1 MNIVAIDLTSEIHY
15 ISIEF
20 NGNKCH
26 LEFNEENRAQR
37 NDWENKI
44 QVIKTHEPKFDFAKC
59 DRFAYAAGPGSYT
72 GARLAYTFLQ
82 TIKLI
87 TGKDFFGVSNL
98 AALCYKH
105 KNHTPII
112 KGSKK
117 DIFYSENDKDLFTED
132 ISKIQKLGPFVVL
145 EDQNFDFEGMVKVK
159 QSSIVKNILDMT
171 RERLDLALPNNY
183 PNYIKE
189 LAYKRIN
196 E

>member
-20 NGNKCH
+20 NGNKYH

-87 TGKDFFGVSNL
+87 TGKDFFAVSNL

-112 KGSKK
+112 KGSMK
-117 DIFYSENDKDLFTED
+117 DIFYSENNKDLFTED
-132 ISKIQKLGPFVVL
+132 ITKIESLGPFVVL
-145 EDQNFDFEGMVKVK
+145 EDQNFDFEGIARVK
-159 QSSIVKNILDMT
+159 QGSIVRNILAMT
-171 RERLDLALPNNY
+171 RENLDLALPNNY

-189 LAYKRIN
+189 LAYKKIN

>member
-20 NGNKCH
+20 NGNKYH

-105 KNHTPII
+105 EKHTPII

-117 DIFYSENDKDLFTED
+117 DIFYSEKDKDLFTED

>member
-1 MNIVAIDLTSEIHY
+1 M
-15 ISIEF
+15 
-20 NGNKCH
+20 
-26 LEFNEENRAQR
+26 
-37 NDWENKI
+37 
-44 QVIKTHEPKFDFAKC
+44 
-59 DRFAYAAGPGSYT
+59 
-72 GARLAYTFLQ
+72 
-82 TIKLI
+82 
-87 TGKDFFGVSNL
+87 
-98 AALCYKH
+98 
-105 KNHTPII
+105 
-112 KGSKK
+112 
-117 DIFYSENDKDLFTED
+117 FTED

>member
-20 NGNKCH
+20 NGNKFH

-44 QVIKTHEPKFDFAKC
+44 QVIKTHEPKFDFSKC

-117 DIFYSENDKDLFTED
+117 DIFYSEKDKDLFTED

-145 EDQNFDFEGMVKVK
+145 EDQNFDFEDMIKVK

-171 RERLDLALPNNY
+171 REHLDLALPNNY

>member
-20 NGNKCH
+20 NGNKYH

-117 DIFYSENDKDLFTED
+117 DIFYNENDKDLFTED

-145 EDQNFDFEGMVKVK
+145 EDQNFDFEGMAKVK
-159 QSSIVKNILDMT
+159 KSSIVRNILDMT
-171 RERLDLALPNNY
+171 RERLDLALQNNY

>member
-20 NGNKCH
+20 NGNKYH

-44 QVIKTHEPKFDFAKC
+44 QIIKTHEPKFDFAKC

-112 KGSKK
+112 KGSMK
-117 DIFYSENDKDLFTED
+117 DIFYSENNKDLFTED
-132 ISKIQKLGPFVVL
+132 ITKIESLGPFVVL
-145 EDQNFDFEGMVKVK
+145 EDQNFDFEGIAKVK
-159 QSSIVKNILDMT
+159 QGSIVRNILAMT
-171 RERLDLALPNNY
+171 RENLDLALPNNY

-189 LAYKRIN
+189 LAYIKTN
-196 E
+196 G

>member
-20 NGNKCH
+20 NGNKYH

-117 DIFYSENDKDLFTED
+117 DIFYNENDKDLFTED
-132 ISKIQKLGPFVVL
+132 ISLIQKLGPFVVL
-145 EDQNFDFEGMVKVK
+145 EDQNFDFEGMAKVK
-159 QSSIVKNILDMT
+159 KSSIVRNILDMT
-171 RERLDLALPNNY
+171 RERLDLALQNNY

>member
-20 NGNKCH
+20 NGNKYH

-87 TGKDFFGVSNL
+87 TGKDFFAFPFTFLQPTPPFLHALFPCSRYHSNT
-98 AALCYKH
+98 
-105 KNHTPII
+105 HTHT
-112 KGSKK
+112 
-117 DIFYSENDKDLFTED
+117 F
-132 ISKIQKLGPFVVL
+132 
-145 EDQNFDFEGMVKVK
+145 
-159 QSSIVKNILDMT
+159 
-171 RERLDLALPNNY
+171 RR
-183 PNYIKE
+183 
-189 LAYKRIN
+189 
-196 E
+196 

>member
-15 ISIEF
+15 ISIDF
-20 NGNKCH
+20 NGKKYH
-26 LEFNEENRAQR
+26 LEFNEENRAKR

-44 QVIKTHEPKFDFAKC
+44 QVIKAHEPLFDFAKC
-59 DRFAYAAGPGSYT
+59 DRLAYAAGPGSYT

-87 TGKDFFGVSNL
+87 TGIDFLGVSNL

-117 DIFYSENDKDLFTED
+117 DIFYSENDKDFFTED
-132 ISKIQKLGPFVVL
+132 ISKIENLGPFVVL
-145 EDQNFDFEGMVKVK
+145 EDQNFDFEGMAKVK
-159 QSSIVKNILDMT
+159 KGSIVRNILAMT
-171 RERLDLALPNNY
+171 RESVDLALPNNY

>member
-1 MNIVAIDLTSEIHY
+1 LNIVAIDLTSEIHY

-20 NGNKCH
+20 NGNKFH

-44 QVIKTHEPKFDFAKC
+44 QVIKTYEPKFDFAKC

-105 KNHTPII
+105 KSYTPII

-117 DIFYSENDKDLFTED
+117 DIFYSKNDKDLFTED
-132 ISKIQKLGPFVVL
+132 ISKIQKLRPFVVL

>member
-1 MNIVAIDLTSEIHY
+1 LNIVAIDLTSEIHY
-15 ISIEF
+15 ISIDF
-20 NGNKCH
+20 NGKKYH
-26 LEFNEENRAQR
+26 LEFNEENRAKR

-44 QVIKTHEPKFDFAKC
+44 QVIKTHEPSFDFAKC
-59 DRFAYAAGPGSYT
+59 DRLAYAAGPGSYT

-87 TGKDFFGVSNL
+87 TGIDFLGVSNL

-132 ISKIQKLGPFVVL
+132 ISKIENLGPFVVL
-145 EDQNFDFEGMVKVK
+145 EDQNFDFEGMAKVK
-159 QSSIVKNILDMT
+159 KGSIVRNILAMT
-171 RERLDLALPNNY
+171 RENIVLALPNNH

>member
-20 NGNKCH
+20 NGNKYH

-105 KNHTPII
+105 ENHTPII

-117 DIFYSENDKDLFTED
+117 DIFYSEKDKDLFTED

-145 EDQNFDFEGMVKVK
+145 EDQNFDFEDMIKVK

>member
-20 NGNKCH
+20 NGNKYH

-117 DIFYSENDKDLFTED
+117 DIFYNENDKDLFTED
-132 ISKIQKLGPFVVL
+132 ISLIQKLGPFVVL
-145 EDQNFDFEGMVKVK
+145 EDQNFDFEAMAKVK
-159 QSSIVKNILDMT
+159 KSSIVRNILDMT
-171 RERLDLALPNNY
+171 RERLDLALQNNY

>member
-20 NGNKCH
+20 NGNKFH

-98 AALCYKH
+98 AALCYKY

-117 DIFYSENDKDLFTED
+117 DIFYSEKDKDLFTED

-145 EDQNFDFEGMVKVK
+145 EDQNFDFEDMIKVK

-171 RERLDLALPNNY
+171 REHLDLALPNNY